1 MQRRIEEKW
10 RPPLLL
16 VLGCTLAA
24 VFCLPL
30 AGIVIAKLTFPNF
43 GIRDSV
49 SVSAIPVAIVAS
61 VVGWVLYRILLRP
74 ITTLASRADAIRTGE
89 AEALDPLTHY
99 GTSEM
104 VALGKAMRQMGQ
116 VFQGRETVLR
126 TYADHVTHELKSPLS
141 VIQGAAELLVND
153 DLPDNDRRQMI
164 ESIATATDRMQDLL
178 DAQKDLARASEPL
191 APGKC
196 MLSDAVPIGSD
207 ITIKRD
213 DIVPLPAQLVELV
226 LTHLIGNSRAHGATR
241 VELTASKDTLLITD
255 NGPGISQ
262 GNKNR
267 IFDPFFTTRRKQGGT
282 GMGLAIVQRMLEAQG
297 ATIHLLDGPGAVF
310 EVRY

>member
-1 MQRRIEEKW
+1 MQRRIDDKW
-10 RPPLLL
+10 RPPLAL

-30 AGIVIAKLTFPNF
+30 AGIAIAKLTFPNF
-43 GIRDSV
+43 GITDSV
-49 SVSAIPVAIVAS
+49 TLSAIPVAIAAG

-74 ITTLASRADAIRTGE
+74 ITTLAARADDIRTGE
-89 AEALDPLTHY
+89 AGALDPLSHY

-104 VALGKAMRQMGQ
+104 VALGKSMRQMGQ
-116 VFQGRETVLR
+116 VLKGRETVLR

-153 DLPDNDRRQMI
+153 DLPDDDRRKMI
-164 ESIATATDRMQDLL
+164 ASISSATDRMQDLL

-191 APGKC
+191 APGSC

-207 ITIKRD
+207 IKIDRD
-213 DIVPLPAQLVELV
+213 DVVPLQSQLVELV
-226 LTHLIGNSRAHGATR
+226 LTHLIGNSRAHGATK
-241 VELTASKDTLLITD
+241 VQLTASKDALLIAD
-255 NGPGISQ
+255 NGPGISE

-297 ATIHLLDGPGAVF
+297 ATIRLLDGPGTVF